1 MITIDSIKKDGWL
14 IFEAIVGSKAYG
26 LDTEKS
32 DTDIRGIYV
41 VPRELFYSME
51 WPRQV
56 ANESNDIVYYEISRF
71 VELLSKNNPN
81 IIELLNIPSD
91 YILYRHRVMD
101 LFPRDLFLSKLCEK
115 TFANYAYSQV
125 KKAYGL
131 EKKIMS
137 PVDRERKT
145 LVDFCYVYERGTVRG
160 LTEFLHQMRW
170 KQEDCGLTSLAH
182 LRDCYNLYHSETG
195 EFSGVV
201 RKEQSNDVAL
211 SQVSKGLE
219 PVALLYF
226 NKDAYSG
233 YCKKYTEYWEWV
245 EKRNE
250 ARYATTMEH
259 GKKYDSKNMM
269 HVFRLLRMAREI
281 AVEGTVNVRRS
292 DREFLLNIKAGKFE
306 YEELLK
312 EAEAL
317 KSQLSS
323 LYASSTLQEQPDL
336 EKINK
341 LLVEGRESVYNE
353 TMR

>member
-1 MITIDSIKKDGWL
+1 
-14 IFEAIVGSKAYG
+14 
-26 LDTEKS
+26 
-32 DTDIRGIYV
+32 
-41 VPRELFYSME
+41 ME

-81 IIELLNIPSD
+81 IIELLNIPAD
-91 YILYRHRVMD
+91 YILYRHQVMD

-131 EKKIMS
+131 EKKIVS
-137 PVDRERKT
+137 PIDRERKT
-145 LVDFCYVYERGTVRG
+145 VIDFCYVYQKGTVCD
-160 LTEFLHQMRW
+160 LNEFLGKMRW
-170 KQEDCGLTSLAH
+170 KQEDCGLTTLTH
-182 LRDCYNLYHSETG
+182 LRDCYNFYHSET
-195 EFSGVV
+195 EKFSGVV
-201 RKEQSNDVAL
+201 RRENSNDVAL
-211 SQVSKGLE
+211 SQVPKGIE

-226 NKDAYSG
+226 NKDAYSS
-233 YCKKYTEYWEWV
+233 YCKKYAEYWEWV

-250 ARYATTMEH
+250 ARYETTMEH

-281 AVEGTVNVRRS
+281 AVEGQVNVRRS
-292 DREFLLNIKAGKFE
+292 DREFLLSVKAGKFE

-312 EAEAL
+312 KAEEL

-323 LYASSTLQEQPDL
+323 LYAESKLQEQPDL
-336 EKINK
+336 EKINR
-341 LLVEGRESVYNE
+341 LLVESRERIYNK